1 MIDTKKNNTTKDINS
16 LTKNLAL
23 KYISRY
29 FVNSYKLKDY
39 LKRKLTTLNYLTK
52 ENETEIDAIILNIL
66 IEFEKN
72 KYINDAFYSKTKS
85 LSLVKKGKSISHIN
99 SKLSLLGVAEIDI
112 KQSIKTLSPE
122 GSSYNLELLSAI
134 YFLAKKRLG
143 AYFNTAK
150 KIKLP
155 KNQQHLNEDKAL
167 EFKTKDA
174 LYKNGFSTSVIN
186 AIIKLNIN
194 EINALK
200 EHLLSQVND

>member
-1 MIDTKKNNTTKDINS
+1 MIDNKKNNTTKDINS

-23 KYISRY
+23 KYIGKY
-29 FVNSYKLKDY
+29 FVNSHKLKDY
-39 LKRKLTTLNYLTK
+39 LKRKITSLNYLTK
-52 ENETEIDAIILNIL
+52 ENESEIEVIIFNI
-66 IEFEKN
+66 ITDFEKN
-72 KYINDAFYSKTKS
+72 KYINDSFYNKTKS
-85 LSLVKKGKSISHIN
+85 LSLVKKGKSINHIN
-99 SKLSLLGVAEIDI
+99 AKLSLLGVAEFDI
-112 KQSIKTLSPE
+112 KESIKNIAPE

-143 AYFNTAK
+143 VYFNTAK

-155 KNQQHLNEDKAL
+155 KNQQHLGEDKAL

-174 LYKNGFSTSVIN
+174 LYKNGFSGSVIN